1 MRSLG
6 RPVVLMRLAMGSPAR
21 SPRPAGRSA
30 IPLLMVT
37 VAIAPAR
44 PRVLGRMRRSPL
56 AAARSR
62 APPASSNRPQKS
74 TSGLGAKRAWR
85 TKCEGSC
92 GSFSSLCQAGAV
104 SYLWAEAQLQVVAD
118 YTRLCAVQT
127 AGRAGRGRASG
138 PQDPGLSTG
147 GI

>member
-6 RPVVLMRLAMGSPAR
+6 RPVVLMRLATGSPAR

-37 VAIAPAR
+37 AAIAPAR
-44 PRVLGRMRRSPL
+44 LRVLGRVRRPPL

-85 TKCEGSC
+85 TKCEGS
-92 GSFSSLCQAGAV
+92 
-104 SYLWAEAQLQVVAD
+104 D
-118 YTRLCAVQT
+118 
-127 AGRAGRGRASG
+127 
-138 PQDPGLSTG
+138 
-147 GI
+147 